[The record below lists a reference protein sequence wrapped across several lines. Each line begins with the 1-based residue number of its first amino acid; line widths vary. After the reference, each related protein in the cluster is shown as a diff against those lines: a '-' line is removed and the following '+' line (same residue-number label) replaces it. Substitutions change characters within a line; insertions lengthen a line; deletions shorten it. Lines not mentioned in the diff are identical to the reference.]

1 MQVLKKDTDH
11 SNDSW
16 NELEKVKKA
25 AEGVKNNPKATQ
37 QEIDEA
43 AEKLKK
49 AIDNLTVDK
58 TELKNQLNIAETKKK
73 LITAKSLG
81 VTSKKQN

>member
-1 MQVLKKDTDH
+1 MNQKK
-11 SNDSW
+11 
-16 NELEKVKKA
+16 LKKA
-25 AEGVKNNPKATQ
+25 AEDVKNNPKATQ

-58 TELKNQLNIAETKKK
+58 TELKNHLKHF
-73 LITAKSLG
+73 
-81 VTSKKQN
+81 